1 MARTSTETKSKK
13 APSRAVIAKIAEE
26 AGKKAAK
33 KVASK
38 IAHDEASKT
47 ATRVATRAALDPDYT
62 SNTDIEED
70 DQDYNPRYGR
80 VNYLETEEEEEE
92 DEDNDSGFT
101 LNQYGQQSGSD
112 DLSDNPRSTDIFSYG
127 TELLNKGTPIR
138 FQIKKNG
145 QFLTTVRE
153 PYSEDRLQK
162 DHGEGHYAVILRND
176 AKGTFIKQQSFSVA
190 APTVKHEE
198 IVKAKTDEKLDRMFE
213 TFGQMQERTQDTQAQ
228 LFDRIM
234 EEQRR
239 REDEEKE
246 RRREERDSMRQQE
259 QQNQNLL
266 ATVLQASLSNKKDD
280 GGGNMALLQM
290 MQAQQQQTAN
300 LIMESNK
307 NFMTMIQEMR
317 RDTSTM
323 IDKMS
328 ESQKDQAREFRN
340 QIEKMAGSKK
350 EGFDAVEMFKM
361 LNDTRES
368 GMQFGLQI
376 NALAKELSDAG
387 ESEKEPKGLTET
399 IIENLGKLAP
409 LMLAAG
415 QNQGQAPAQQYF
427 EPQQQQLVNAPA
439 APSYKKASAA
449 PVRHAQPQT
458 VVAQPVAQQNAP
470 QAQTDAQRVAKKVV
484 AKASVARSSETA
496 TIDANTSV
504 KKTVVDICAS
514 LIGHA
519 LMNNVS
525 SGDLGDATIK
535 ALAEK
540 NISTS
545 KALELL
551 SLDDIYHLSFTVYTL
566 PDVPELR
573 VYLKDYHDYLKAK
586 ASITQSR

>member
-13 APSRAVIAKIAEE
+13 NPSKAVIAKIAEE

-33 KVASK
+33 KVATK
-38 IAHDEASKT
+38 IANEEANKT
-47 ATRVATRAALDPDYT
+47 ATRVATRVALNPDYT
-62 SNTDIEED
+62 ENTDEESD
-70 DQDYNPRYGR
+70 YDQDYQPSYRFGGQLDIEDENDSEDEYTANQYAQDNAEDDISNNPRA
-80 VNYLETEEEEEE
+80 
-92 DEDNDSGFT
+92 
-101 LNQYGQQSGSD
+101 
-112 DLSDNPRSTDIFSYG
+112 TDIFSYG

-176 AKGTFIKQQSFSVA
+176 AKGTFLKQQSFSIA
-190 APTVKHEE
+190 APSVKHEE
-198 IVKAKTDEKLDRMFE
+198 IVKAQTDEKLDRMFE

-246 RRREERDSMRQQE
+246 RRREERDNMRQQE

-266 ATVLQASLSNKKDD
+266 ATVLQASLAGKKDD
-280 GGGNMALLQM
+280 GGGNIALLQM
-290 MQAQQQQTAN
+290 MQAQQQQTAT

-323 IDKMS
+323 IEKMS
-328 ESQKDQAREFRN
+328 ESQKEQAREFRH

-376 NALAKELSDAG
+376 NALAKELADAG
-387 ESEKEPKGLTET
+387 EGAKEPKGLTET

-427 EPQQQQLVNAPA
+427 EQKPQQLVPAPQ
-439 APSYKKASAA
+439 APSYKRASSA
-449 PVRHAQPQT
+449 PVRQAQT
-458 VVAQPVAQQNAP
+458 VVAQPVAQ
-470 QAQTDAQRVAKKVV
+470 TVAANPAVESQKVVKKVV
-484 AKASVARSSETA
+484 AKASVARSPETA
-496 TIDANTSV
+496 TIDANASV
-504 KKTVVDICAS
+504 KQTVVDICAS

-525 SGDLGDATIK
+525 SGNLGDATIK
-535 ALAEK
+535 ALGEK
-540 NISTS
+540 NISVN
-545 KALELL
+545 KALELV

-573 VYLKDYHDYLKAK
+573 AYLKDYHDYLKAK
-586 ASITQSR
+586 ASSPQLG